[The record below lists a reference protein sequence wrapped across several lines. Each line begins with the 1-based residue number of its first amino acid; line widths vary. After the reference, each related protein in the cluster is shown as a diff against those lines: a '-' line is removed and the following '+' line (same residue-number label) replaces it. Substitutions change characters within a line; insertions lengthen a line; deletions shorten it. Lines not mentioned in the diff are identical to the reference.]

1 MMQRVKTLFTAMAL
15 LLALACSFY
24 AGRQTAP
31 ALVVRLDNPR
41 VTITESTT
49 PAGGRRESYVRTSD
63 QIIVFL
69 DDAQYEA
76 VDDSGKPA
84 MRNRKSGDFVW
95 HTKGEIAPTLIN
107 KGKAYRNLI
116 IALK

>member
-1 MMQRVKTLFTAMAL
+1 MIQRIKKPCAALAL
-15 LLALACSFY
+15 LLALAFSFY
-24 AGRQTAP
+24 AGRQSAP
-31 ALVVRLDNPR
+31 SLVVKLDNPR
-41 VTITESTT
+41 VTITESIT
-49 PAGGRRESYVRTSD
+49 PSGASRKSYVRTTD

-69 DDAQYEA
+69 DDAEYDA
-76 VDDSGKPA
+76 VDEGGKPTA
-84 MRNRKSGDFVW
+84 RKRKSGEVVW

>member
-1 MMQRVKTLFTAMAL
+1 MRQRIKMLFGVLAL
-15 LLALACSFY
+15 LLASAFSFY

-31 ALVVRLDNPR
+31 SLVVKLDNPR

-49 PAGGRRESYVRTSD
+49 PTGARRESYVRTTD

-69 DDAQYEA
+69 DEAQYEA
-76 VDDSGKPA
+76 VDDGGKPT
-84 MRNRKSGDFVW
+84 MRNRKAGDFVW
-95 HTKGEIAPTLIN
+95 HAKGEVAPTLIN